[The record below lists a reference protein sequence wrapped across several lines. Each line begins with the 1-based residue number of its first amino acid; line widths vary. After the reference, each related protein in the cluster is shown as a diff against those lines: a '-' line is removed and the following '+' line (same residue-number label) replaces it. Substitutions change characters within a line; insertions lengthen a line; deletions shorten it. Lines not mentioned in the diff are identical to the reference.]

1 MVCLGT
7 DDGTGCVVFSFKQ
20 TLAYRLKDFSV
31 FKQEVEMRHMEVNEL
46 NDV

>member
-1 MVCLGT
+1 MVCLGK

-20 TLAYRLKDFSV
+20 TPERLKDFSV
-31 FKQEVEMRHMEVNEL
+31 FKQEVGLRHMEVNEL